1 MTPRHSNTLILVTT
15 ALLSGPALADESEFS
30 SYDECILESLKG
42 VSSDVAANAIIASC
56 RSTFPEA
63 APLAAEAAEPAPEP
77 VPETVRPEEA
87 AAAAAAATVAATT
100 VPAEPAESRALTQE
114 ELAKLKTT
122 LFGSMTSYRF
132 TFENFNEN
140 ITITEVTIAVWDDL
154 DPRGLKEYTE
164 TMHIP
169 PQETAKVTYAVI
181 YMGDDQGWR
190 WKIVSAK
197 GTPLV
202 H

>member
-1 MTPRHSNTLILVTT
+1 MCGWWGAITLGILSPIAFIWAYTNPDAT
-15 ALLSGPALADESEFS
+15 LR
-30 SYDECILESLKG
+30 G
-42 VSSDVAANAIIASC
+42 VKK
-56 RSTFPEA
+56 
-63 APLAAEAAEPAPEP
+63 APEP
-77 VPETVRPEEA
+77 EPETVRPGEA

-122 LFGSMTSYRF
+122 LFGSLTSYRF

-169 PQETAKVTYAVI
+169 PSESAKVTYKVI

-190 WKIVSAK
+190 WKVDSAK
-197 GTPLV
+197 GVPTV
-202 H
+202 Y